1 MLTLLERLPPSPA
14 CAISAFPS
22 FLLVLVHTLCGG
34 PVGHLPVL
42 CGLLQ
47 SSVRCCQ
54 GGIGP
59 AGYAVTGQGSQ
70 GHAGSLDVV
79 MYLVMCPIS
88 SLLSAQPC
96 NHTLPP
102 HYLTYYKCYPSART
116 CSPLS

>member
-14 CAISAFPS
+14 CAISVSPF

-42 CGLLQ
+42 YGLLQ
-47 SSVRCCQ
+47 YRVRCCQ

-59 AGYAVTGQGSQ
+59 AGCAVTGQVSQ

-79 MYLVMCPIS
+79 KYLVMCPIS
-88 SLLSAQPC
+88 SLLGARPC
-96 NHTLPP
+96 SHTLLP
-102 HYLTYYKCYPSART
+102 HCPT
-116 CSPLS
+116 